1 MHAPPEHTSP
11 GSHTLPQL
19 LQFIG
24 SLNVST
30 QAPLHSVVPLAQ
42 FTAHAEFEQT
52 CPLGHGI
59 AQPPQLL
66 ESIVVLTQAVPHFVV
81 PPEH

>member
-1 MHAPPEHTSP
+1 MHVPPEHRSP
-11 GSHTLPQL
+11 EPHTFPHM
-19 LQFIG
+19 LQFIA
-24 SLNVST
+24 SLKVST
-30 QAPLHSVVPLAQ
+30 QAPPQSVKPLAQ
-42 FTAHAEFEQT
+42 FTAHAEFEHT
-52 CPLGHGI
+52 CPLGQGF